1 MTWTPEQLSALPKC
15 IICGSTPEVH
25 NECGVQIRIQCSN
38 RACLSEDCIAK
49 DFDEAAAMWT
59 NSNTPIQQVS

>member
-1 MTWTPEQLSALPKC
+1 MTWTPSQLSSLPNC

-25 NECGVQIRIQCSN
+25 NECDVQIRIQCSN
-38 RACLSEDCIAK
+38 DNCESEVCRAS

-59 NSNTPIQQVS
+59 NSNTPIIEMP